1 MEKFLSNLTFRQI
14 YQQLIYIE
22 DEKLLNIMKM
32 GYQVKSSF
40 EETGLLVYGYIDE
53 DEGVL
58 FNIFSL
64 VRKEGDSF
72 KFNDEP
78 MKKKLKHKIK
88 FEDVKDSKAQNIEL
102 DPDEAIRYVDRA
114 VEINKEHE
122 VSDEIMNLRL
132 NTQIDQFRH
141 QIYPDNLECFIFDAQ
156 RKASKSFWA
165 RAEKQNQDY
174 LIASVLTPLPKEMGY
189 AIGDAIKLKLYQY
202 KDSTRLIHVL
212 NQRFQ

>member
-53 DEGVL
+53 DEGVS

-122 VSDEIMNLRL
+122 VSAEIMNLRL

-165 RAEKQNQDY
+165 RAEKQRQDY
-174 LIASVLTPLPKEMGY
+174 LIASVLTPLPKETGY
-189 AIGDAIKLKLYQY
+189 AIGDAIELKLYQY